1 MMDSVEGSFA
11 QVRLAAG
18 GLFVRGEE
26 VLLVHTTY
34 DGGWEI
40 PGGYVE
46 SGESP
51 ATACHREIREELGI
65 DRSPQRLL
73 VHDWAPMSGEGDKI
87 LYVFDCGALGDES
100 AIELQPTELDRW
112 QWVRI
117 DTLDD
122 FVIPRLARRLW
133 HAFRARLEG
142 RSIYLENGRTVLA
155 QPGTSIEVPSW
166 LDHQPDRDRH
176 LG

>member
-1 MMDSVEGSFA
+1 MTDSVEESFA
-11 QVRLAAG
+11 EVRLAAG

-51 ATACHREIREELGI
+51 AAACRREIREELGI
-65 DRSPQRLL
+65 DRHPQRLL
-73 VHDWAPMSGEGDKI
+73 VHDWAPSTDDGDKI
-87 LYVFDCGALGDES
+87 LYIFDCGALGDEK
-100 AIELQPTELDRW
+100 AIELQTSELDRW
-112 QWVRI
+112 QWVRV

-142 RSIYLENGRTVLA
+142 HPLYLEHGRTVLA
-155 QPGTSIEVPSW
+155 HPGTDVALPSW
-166 LDHQPDRDRH
+166 LDRQADRDRH

>member
-1 MMDSVEGSFA
+1 MMDSVEDSFA

-26 VLLVHTTY
+26 VLLVHTT
-34 DGGWEI
+34 DGGGWQI

-51 ATACHREIREELGI
+51 AAACRREIREELGI
-65 DRSPQRLL
+65 DRPAQRLL
-73 VHDWAPMSGEGDKI
+73 VHDWAPSADDGDKI
-87 LYVFDCGALGDES
+87 VYIFDCGVLGDEK
-100 AIELQPTELDRW
+100 AVELQPGEFDRW
-112 QWVRI
+112 QWVRV

-122 FVIPRLARRLW
+122 FVVPRLARRLW
-133 HAFRARLEG
+133 HAFRARLED
-142 RSIYLENGRTVLA
+142 RPLYLEHGRTALA
-155 QPGTSIEVPSW
+155 YPSADAAPASW
-166 LDHQPDRDRH
+166 LDRQADRDRH

>member
-1 MMDSVEGSFA
+1 MTDSVEETFA
-11 QVRLAAG
+11 EVRLAAG

-34 DGGWEI
+34 GGGWEI

-51 ATACHREIREELGI
+51 VAACRREIREELGI
-65 DRSPQRLL
+65 DRPPQRLL
-73 VHDWAPMSGEGDKI
+73 VHDWAPSAEDGDKI
-87 LYVFDCGALGDES
+87 LYIFDCGVLGNENLL
-100 AIELQPTELDRW
+100 ELQPSELDRW
-112 QWVRI
+112 QWVRV

-133 HAFRARLEG
+133 HAFRARLEDYPL
-142 RSIYLENGRTVLA
+142 YLEHGRTVLVH
-155 QPGTSIEVPSW
+155 PSTDISVPSW
-166 LDHQPDRDRH
+166 LDRQADRDLH